1 MNIEE
6 FKPLLRSQPEIIQ
19 VDPICKLEMG
29 ATKQG
34 SASIFVL
41 KDITVKNDDPVVVGE
56 KTMALLK
63 VFESA
68 LQEHNRIIKENPQ

>member
-1 MNIEE
+1 
-6 FKPLLRSQPEIIQ
+6 
-19 VDPICKLEMG
+19 MG